1 MQGKNRLEGVSL
13 TRRQTESPR
22 KAERHLEEGERGWC
36 NSVRWMLI
44 TTSESDSI
52 LSRNW
57 ALSKEDSDDSG
68 DGEELSQREPM
79 TVVMGRDSVNVSQ

>member
-1 MQGKNRLEGVSL
+1 
-13 TRRQTESPR
+13 
-22 KAERHLEEGERGWC
+22 
-36 NSVRWMLI
+36 MLI

-79 TVVMGRDSVNVSQ
+79 TIVMGRDSVNVSQ